1 MKYMYSLACLRFA
14 LMKLIVIRYLFEIC
28 LEEANSN
35 EILTRLLEICLHE
48 ANRNEILT
56 SCFEVS
62 LDEFSILSCGGSCT
76 FPLFLTRYNFLNNG
90 LQ

>member
-35 EILTRLLEICLHE
+35 EIF
-48 ANRNEILT
+48 T